1 MQKYIE
7 LDDANKIR
15 HESLEKHEES
25 IFAGVYEEADMLV
38 NSIIEGNQFYQSVE
52 ISPAQKKEPICN
64 IISFLGERGTGKTS
78 AMVSFVDFLDRFHK
92 NMVLE
97 RIEWGKLRGNAAL
110 GFLTMEPI
118 DAAML
123 TAHESVVDVV
133 LAKMWDRFEA
143 QSKAGRYKEE
153 YSVQKVKYGFQKVR
167 EAYQALKDQ
176 ENADGRKSNKMLPA
190 LSELHKLS
198 VSMNLRDEFQALIAE
213 YVKVMGYDM
222 QEHARDVYLVIP
234 IDDLDMGMEIVWDIL
249 EDVRKFLTIPKVII
263 LATAD
268 LRRLQEICN
277 KKLSDTFS
285 GEENRA
291 KYVEDYL
298 EKILP
303 INMRIFMPHIDDFEN
318 TFLGEYQIRTS
329 KPVEN
334 SKFDLNG
341 RTEKE
346 AIIGMA
352 ASKFDIFFDP
362 ERENRHF
369 LQQHSMRKMVNY
381 LTGMR
386 DAQTVKWIK
395 DDLLNEMINNV
406 NDLKQINLIKG
417 LFAVDFASVNK
428 MILDY
433 LDENEYPDSFSESD
447 IGNVLHA
454 CHALEVGAVSNKAF
468 VDCILM
474 YYSWVMAKLNS
485 IEQNTAVLSAK
496 QALFGE
502 NYFVNTISIL
512 TDSWIEVNDCL
523 DLVKFELYLQPV
535 ESGMPPEAFIA
546 LIPVEVMIY
555 AFAFIDWNRTDAEN
569 IWVSVSVEKGHDQ
582 AETTTTV
589 LGRELEQSNNDI
601 KASRVTISLTGL
613 QGNIYSAL
621 MEEKTGYPKMWTL
634 VAQIYQQTAQA
645 CGYDAE
651 QVQSCIEKQI
661 ERLKNQD
668 KIKAFEAEL
677 QKEPGVEW
685 LKKSPEALYDIGEKI
700 SQRLIFFEE
709 GWKEKFYQS
718 LVLSYTRFYEEID
731 KREEYY
737 TRIGVLAE
745 NSRKRIMLNLMK
757 EPERYMEASAVDDF
771 KRMVRNI
778 YINEDRLAQNAEPGS
793 AETVE
798 LQRGAKG

>member
-15 HESLEKHEES
+15 HESLEKHEAS

-38 NSIIEGNQFYQSVE
+38 NSIIEGNQFYQSAE

-78 AMVSFVDFLDRFHK
+78 AMVSFVDFLDSFHK

-97 RIEWGKLRGNAAL
+97 RIEWGELRGNAAL
-110 GFLTMEPI
+110 GFITMEPI

-133 LAKMWDRFEA
+133 LAKMWDKFEA

-153 YSVQKVKYGFQKVR
+153 HIVQKVKCGFQKVR

-176 ENADGRKSNKMLPA
+176 ENADGRKSNKTLPA

-198 VSMNLRDEFQALIAE
+198 VSMNLRDEFQDLVAE

-234 IDDLDMGMEIVWDIL
+234 IDDLDMGLEIVWDIL

-277 KKLSDTFS
+277 EKLSYIFH
-285 GEENRA
+285 EEDSRN

-318 TFLGEYQIRTS
+318 VFLGEYQIRTS

-362 ERENRHF
+362 ARENRHF
-369 LQQHSMRKMVNY
+369 LQQHSMRKMVDY
-381 LTGMR
+381 LVSMR

-395 DDLLNEMINNV
+395 EDLLHRMINRV
-406 NDLKQINLIKG
+406 NDLEDIDFVKS
-417 LFAVDFASVNK
+417 LFSVDCVNVNK

-433 LDENEYPDSFSESD
+433 LDENEYPDSFSGSD

-454 CHALEVGAVSNKAF
+454 CHALEVGTVSNKAF

-474 YYSWVMAKLNS
+474 YYSWVIARLNDM
-485 IEQNTAVLSAK
+485 EQNTPVLSAK

-512 TDSWIEVNDCL
+512 ADSWIEVDDCL
-523 DLVKFELYLQPV
+523 DVKFELYLQPA
-535 ESGMPPEAFIA
+535 EAGMPLETFIA
-546 LIPVEVMIY
+546 SIPVEAMIY

-569 IWVSVSVEKGHDQ
+569 VWVSVSAEKEHDQ
-582 AETTTTV
+582 EEMTTTA
-589 LGRELEQSNNDI
+589 LDGEPEQSNNDI
-601 KASRVTISLTGL
+601 TMSKVAISLRGL

-645 CGYDAE
+645 YGYDAQ

-668 KIKAFEAEL
+668 KIKAFYAEL

-709 GWKEKFYQS
+709 GWEEKFYQA

-745 NSRKRIMLNLMK
+745 NSRKRMMLKLMK
-757 EPERYMEASAVDDF
+757 EPERYMDVSAVDDF